1 MGIPSYFRRIIQKYP
16 GIVTKNKPKSNKLYF
31 DFNCLIYRCIR
42 AKDMPEWTR
51 ETHVSWETCLIKE
64 VVKTVKEVVREAGN
78 PKKIYLGIDGVVPM
92 AKIRQQRVRRF
103 KSVWLKSPPSGQQ
116 KSPSEKQKESWDSN
130 SITPGTE
137 FMDKLFRGLEGHG
150 WEVSGV
156 HEPGE
161 GEHKIMNK
169 LRSEPLNEKD
179 DVIVYGLDA
188 DLILLSILTAEKT
201 GKRIWLLR
209 EEQEFSG
216 GGLRQDP
223 DGEQLYTFMNLEELK
238 KRIGIHSYRDALNYI
253 GLMSLM
259 GNDFLPHSIT
269 HKLND
274 DGHEYVMREF
284 ETMKRN
290 PKSLLVGDDE
300 KININNLKEICKRWS
315 ADESDKMFLMIKKKR
330 EQAGRGVLKGMEE
343 IEGLPL
349 EWKVESCLID
359 EEGQLIDGWRD
370 VYYKEFIKLEKE
382 RVCKEYIYGCQWII
396 DYYTGKEVDMKWMM
410 PTWVPPLWKD
420 IGNYDIKSQ
429 GELTTSS
436 QRGIEVYDLKPQE
449 QLAMVLPKE
458 SWGLIRDSN
467 LRKLP
472 EKAPQYWPTKFSFF
486 SVGRKWLW
494 ECEASLPSLS
504 ADRMRSILRE
514 ND

>member
-1 MGIPSYFRRIIQKYP
+1 
-16 GIVTKNKPKSNKLYF
+16 
-31 DFNCLIYRCIR
+31 
-42 AKDMPEWTR
+42 MPEWTK
-51 ETHVSWETCLIKE
+51 ETHVSWEDSLIKE
-64 VVKTVKEVVREAGN
+64 VVKTVKEVVREAGS
-78 PKKIYLGIDGVVPM
+78 PKKVYLGIDGVVPM

-103 KSVWLKSPPSGQQ
+103 KSVWLRRMSHPLPSGQPNKMPERQ
-116 KSPSEKQKESWDSN
+116 AQLLSSGQQSKESWDSN

-169 LRSEPLNEKD
+169 IRGETNEKD
-179 DVIVYGLDA
+179 DIIVYGLDA

-216 GGLRQDP
+216 GGLRQDAG
-223 DGEQLYTFMNLEELK
+223 GEQLYTFMNLDELK
-238 KRIGIHSYRDALNYI
+238 KRIGIHSYRDALNYV

-284 ETMKRN
+284 EQMKRN
-290 PKSLLVGDDE
+290 PKSLLISDDE
-300 KININNLKEICKRWS
+300 KMNINNLKEICKRWS

-330 EQAGRGVLKGMEE
+330 EQAGRGV
-343 IEGLPL
+343 
-349 EWKVESCLID
+349 C
-359 EEGQLIDGWRD
+359 R
-370 VYYKEFIKLEKE
+370 
-382 RVCKEYIYGCQWII
+382 EYIYGCQWII
-396 DYYTGKEVDMKWMM
+396 DYYTGKSVDMKWMM
-410 PTWVPPLWKD
+410 PSWVPPLWRD
-420 IGNYDIKSQ
+420 IAKCDIDKIEING
-429 GELTTSS
+429 GET
-436 QRGIEVYDLKPQE
+436 YDLKPQE

-458 SWGLIRDSN
+458 SWWLIRDPK
-467 LRKLP
+467 LKMLP
-472 EKAPQYWPTKFSFF
+472 EKAPQFWPLEFSFF